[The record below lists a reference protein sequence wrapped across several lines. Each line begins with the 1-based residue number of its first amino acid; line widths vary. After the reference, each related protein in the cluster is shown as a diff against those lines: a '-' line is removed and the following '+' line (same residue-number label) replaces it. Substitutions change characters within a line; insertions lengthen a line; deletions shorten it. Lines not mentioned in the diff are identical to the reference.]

1 VAQIVVVEDE
11 AELAAAIAARLRS
24 DGHVV
29 TIAEDGPAAMTLVN
43 STRPDA
49 VVLDLMLPGFDGL
62 EVCRRIQRDRPVPV
76 IMLTA
81 RGSETDLVVG
91 LEVGADDYLS
101 KPFSMR
107 ELTARVR
114 ALLRRAERS
123 ATDPDRVLRAGNFEI
138 DVSRRRAK
146 LDGQIVGLTATEF
159 DLLVYLL
166 ATPGVVRTRED
177 LLAEVWGGRR
187 DLLVAV
193 IRRPFHELR
202 TPIAALRARLENLA
216 DGVEAL
222 DGEAVGTM
230 LKATQRL
237 SKLVDQLLQLSQFE
251 SGAIGLHR
259 QDFCVRDVVEDAVAE
274 VRPVNVEVRI
284 VTQVKDGL
292 VGVGDPSRIHEVL
305 TNLLTNAVRHSQ
317 PGTRVVIEGAPTD
330 EGVRIEVSDEGSAS
344 ASTSRRTAASRA
356 SPPRS
361 RWSRPPLACY

>member
-1 VAQIVVVEDE
+1 MAQIVVVEDE

-29 TIAEDGPAAMTLVN
+29 TIAEDGPAAVALVN

-146 LDGQIVGLTATEF
+146 LDGQLVGLTATEF

-177 LLAEVWGGRR
+177 LLAEVWGYRDGSGPRTVDSHVRAIRR
-187 DLLVAV
+187 KVGSDV
-193 IRRPFHELR
+193 IRTVHS
-202 TPIAALRARLENLA
+202 IGYAGA
-216 DGVEAL
+216 DE
-222 DGEAVGTM
+222 DG
-230 LKATQRL
+230 
-237 SKLVDQLLQLSQFE
+237 D
-251 SGAIGLHR
+251 
-259 QDFCVRDVVEDAVAE
+259 
-274 VRPVNVEVRI
+274 
-284 VTQVKDGL
+284 
-292 VGVGDPSRIHEVL
+292 
-305 TNLLTNAVRHSQ
+305 
-317 PGTRVVIEGAPTD
+317 
-330 EGVRIEVSDEGSAS
+330 
-344 ASTSRRTAASRA
+344 
-356 SPPRS
+356 
-361 RWSRPPLACY
+361 